1 MFVRCLFDTYAVSET
16 GACGLDME
24 SLYAWRIFYDPGT
37 FRWNVSL
44 FVPVYSVAEICSNTE
59 KNSLSLK
66 KQFDYQKRV
75 SQMRYSFCL
84 SLSILAILLLQ
95 KHITALHESAG
106 TPALLYQSDF
116 ALQFL
121 CIERSP
127 VWLFLAVSGK
137 RHRFREHCK
146 SSLHVLCSRKMPA
159 LVSDIA
165 WQEQQPR

>member
-1 MFVRCLFDTYAVSET
+1 
-16 GACGLDME
+16 ME